1 MRQEF
6 QMILDIKQFFLI
18 LISVSTALHAMDK
31 PASRIEKNPEEPTM
45 RPKKRA
51 AAGSKQYDTLTDIKV
66 EPKASQTILSSEIE
80 QLNQARTYFSLL
92 LTGSPLD
99 ESHYHS
105 DQALRALVFSRN
117 KATKAEAL
125 LMLANLS
132 LFGLGQPQNISE
144 AIRLYNDGLRL
155 ETSLSD
161 QLNYYKTIATLLQE
175 IERNLQKQTGSLNTK
190 LSEIK
195 LILESSGYFEDE
207 LLNNLTLRLI
217 KRIYPSSNLIQ
228 NALYIPS
235 EINKKNIEQLLISNP
250 EYINNALSLINGAL
264 FTQDIQLLKNIYGFA
279 PNLKKIMEKVFQEA
293 VLDDKYSDIK
303 MLINAGISQETALI
317 LAQKLNKKE
326 MINWL
331 QTPGAFRLD
340 YQNYEQRFMGNQPA
354 FRFIPQKQYT
364 FSEHSL
370 AREPI
375 SLNDQFIKAVKQENI
390 PRMERLLTAG
400 AHINYIDARKDSP
413 LMIALKKGNINLV
426 SWLLDR
432 QADPLLAISYDE
444 TSINTP
450 LQFVQEGE
458 SVPNR
463 DQLKKLLEESMAKK
477 FIGSPVKPAPIPSSS
492 PRKPIPFKGFQEK

>member
-6 QMILDIKQFFLI
+6 QMLLDIKKFFLI

-31 PASRIEKNPEEPTM
+31 PASRKEKNAEEPTM

-92 LTGSPLD
+92 LTGTQLD

-117 KATKAEAL
+117 KTTKAEAL

-250 EYINNALSLINGAL
+250 EYINNALTLINGAL

-303 MLINAGISQETALI
+303 MLINAGISQETAL
-317 LAQKLNKKE
+317 
-326 MINWL
+326 
-331 QTPGAFRLD
+331 
-340 YQNYEQRFMGNQPA
+340 
-354 FRFIPQKQYT
+354 
-364 FSEHSL
+364 SL
-370 AREPI
+370 AREPV

-413 LMIALKKGNINLV
+413 IMIALKKGNIDLV

-463 DQLKKLLEESMAKK
+463 DQLKKLLEESIAKK